1 MKYILLFLSVTFAV
15 LAQILLK
22 KASFV
27 TPYEKKWVFF
37 ISLSVLA
44 YAITFIFQTYVF
56 RFFELSKVG
65 PFSAIVIMVLVFL
78 SGALLFG
85 EHINVREIVGVC
97 LGLISIYLIMS

>member
-1 MKYILLFLSVTFAV
+1 MKYILLFLSVIFAV

-27 TPYEKKWVFF
+27 TPYEKKWLFL
-37 ISLSVLA
+37 ISLSILS
-44 YAITFIFQTYVF
+44 YAITFIFQTYIY

-65 PFSAIVIMVLVFL
+65 PFSAIAIMIIVFL
-78 SGALLFG
+78 SGALFFG
-85 EHINVREIVGVC
+85 EQIHVREMVGVL